1 MKSYALPLLVI
12 AGLTFGLAAVSV
24 TTPEWT
30 KKAGLDFW
38 NFDTEKD
45 RLGVADLE
53 GRHLNA
59 IRERQAERIAV
70 SDYLASDLCEK
81 RITLDESLDI
91 LTGVA
96 HDDPDWFAT
105 FRDGYCLHGY
115 LPQAVADRD
124 VLACY
129 LRITI
134 AG

>member
-53 GRHLNA
+53 PVMNLIG
-59 IRERQAERIAV
+59 
-70 SDYLASDLCEK
+70 
-81 RITLDESLDI
+81 
-91 LTGVA
+91 
-96 HDDPDWFAT
+96 
-105 FRDGYCLHGY
+105 
-115 LPQAVADRD
+115 AVAI
-124 VLACY
+124 Y
-129 LRITI
+129 
-134 AG
+134 